1 MSEMIRI
8 RSIPDYLEEFG
19 NNGVGKGVPV
29 AQVKEQILD
38 AFRKEMFDQICWKT
52 KVENWADAPQT
63 PENEKIVQNIFKQTY
78 KKYLGVIKAFNMY
91 KETFNML
98 KPDDLTLLKE
108 QQEMYDPYDGFDD
121 EDEDQMFCEAEDP
134 EEEPA
139 VTSGYVA
146 VEEDFSDI
154 QPVELGDE
162 FDEAARELSE
172 GMEEALVSGYT
183 FEEEENGDDG
193 RPETDICD
201 DETPDE
207 AHVGQAEEAGTVAEG
222 DYGPESGIEGTAD
235 APAGA
240 VYGNSTEEIRPGMR
254 FPAGFWTR

>member
-108 QQEMYDPYDGFDD
+108 QQEMYDHYDGFDD
-121 EDEDQMFCEAEDP
+121 EDEDQVFCEAEDP
-134 EEEPA
+134 EP
-139 VTSGYVA
+139 VTAGYV
-146 VEEDFSDI
+146 EI
-154 QPVELGDE
+154 
-162 FDEAARELSE
+162 
-172 GMEEALVSGYT
+172 
-183 FEEEENGDDG
+183 EEENGDDG

-207 AHVGQAEEAGTVAEG
+207 TYVGQAEEAGTVAEG
-222 DYGPESGIEGTAD
+222 DYGPESGVEGTAD